1 MRIVVDAMGADNAPF
16 PEVEGAVEASLLDD
30 MEIILVGD
38 EAVLTAELAKHTK
51 HGNIRIVHAS
61 ERIEMHDTPMIAI
74 RKKKGSSLHVGL
86 RLLKEGKAD
95 AFLSAGNTGAVMMGS
110 RVILGPIQGVAR
122 SAICQSLPTM
132 DGSRVVILDLGANVD
147 CTAEHLSQFAEMGQV
162 FAELTLGIENP
173 KVGLINIGEEQAKG
187 NDIAKTVHRNLTA
200 AEHINFIGNVEPK
213 ALFTGSVDVVVCDG
227 FIGNII
233 LKTTESVASL
243 MKQII
248 KEELKSTWLSKLGAL
263 LSIGAYKNV
272 KKRSDP
278 NEQVGAHLL
287 GVNGI
292 VVILHGSCTAVGI
305 KNALLGTREDF
316 KLGLNQHIRTGIEE
330 LRGDVERIAQSESNE

>member
-1 MRIVVDAMGADNAPF
+1 MRIVLDAMGADDAPY
-16 PEVEGAVEASLLDD
+16 PEVEGAVAASLIDD

-38 EAVLTAELAKHTK
+38 ESTLEAELAKHPK
-51 HGNIRIVHAS
+51 RGNIRIVHAS
-61 ERIEMHDTPMIAI
+61 ERILMHDTPMTAI
-74 RKKKGSSLHVGL
+74 RKKKDSSLLVGL
-86 RLLKEGKAD
+86 RLVKDGEAD

-110 RVILGPIQGVAR
+110 RVVIGPIPGVAR

-132 DGSRVVILDLGANVD
+132 DGGRVVILDLGANVD
-147 CTAEHLSQFAEMGQV
+147 CTAEHLCQFAEMGQV
-162 FAELTLGIENP
+162 FSELTLGVKNP
-173 KVGLINIGEEQAKG
+173 KVGLINIGEESAKG

-200 AEHINFIGNVEPK
+200 AKHINFVGNIEPK
-213 ALFTGSVDVVVCDG
+213 ALFTGKADVVVCDG

-233 LKTTESVASL
+233 LKTSESVASL
-243 MKQII
+243 IKQMLQ
-248 KEELKSTWLSKLGAL
+248 EELTKSWLTKLGAL
-263 LSIGAYKNV
+263 LSISAFKSL

-292 VVILHGSCTAVGI
+292 VVIVHGSCTAVGI

-316 KLGLNQHIRTGIEE
+316 ELGLNKHIREGIAE
-330 LRGDVERIAQSESNE
+330 LRKDVDKIEARSKA